1 MKVVCVYIYVYMRI
15 YIYVYV
21 IWSLVVIYI
30 LNHPILNTL
39 SYQDLLLCRVPE
51 NSISERKKRFAQ
63 KKRFNVYTLNPKPL
77 DP

>member
-1 MKVVCVYIYVYMRI
+1 MKVVCVCVYIYMYICAYIYI

-63 KKRFNVYTLNPKPL
+63 KKRGLMSTP
-77 DP
+77 